1 MFLFECKH
9 NFCLFTPQLHL
20 GVFARVQ
27 KSLRKFRDGPKNV
40 IVVTTNRIFRLN
52 TKLNYWVK
60 MPIFR
65 YDSINF
71 TIPSIPV
78 HPLPPISP
86 PLSIVYLPQSWRS
99 TCHQQTSLCLMV
111 VGAFSGTPAANRRPS
126 GAAGEN
132 RGRVYLGRQAFP
144 LSPCQ

>member
-1 MFLFECKH
+1 ML
-9 NFCLFTPQLHL
+9 
-20 GVFARVQ
+20 ARVQ

-40 IVVTTNRIFRLN
+40 LVVTTNRVFRLN

-86 PLSIVYLPQSWRS
+86 PSPSFIFPSHGGPLV
-99 TCHQQTSLCLMV
+99 TS
-111 VGAFSGTPAANRRPS
+111 R
-126 GAAGEN
+126 
-132 RGRVYLGRQAFP
+132 RVYV
-144 LSPCQ
+144 